1 MKKAKTLL
9 LYAAFTLM
17 VILCGLFGKDK
28 WYNILLSALAVV
40 YLLLLTEG
48 RRCGYLLCCIYA
60 VGYAVISLRTGFYAT
75 AAFHGLFLLPVS
87 VYRFFVLSKKSARA
101 AAIKR
106 LSFKAWM
113 ASVFLCPALSV
124 GLYFLLRKTGDVQP
138 LLDSVI
144 LSLSLLTSAMMFG
157 NYREMWW
164 FNLAAS
170 ALYVVMWLT
179 EFFSSGTGL
188 SFAVMQTVVSVI
200 NIKGIVDW
208 KKLKN
213 DG

>member
-1 MKKAKTLL
+1 
-9 LYAAFTLM
+9 M

-28 WYNILLSALAVV
+28 WYNILFSALAVV

-75 AAFHGLFLLPVS
+75 AAFHGLFLFPVS
-87 VYRFFVLSKKSARA
+87 VYRFLFSQRKAHRRRRSGYP
-101 AAIKR
+101 
-106 LSFKAWM
+106 KAWM
-113 ASVFLCPALSV
+113 ASVVLCPALSV

>member
-1 MKKAKTLL
+1 
-9 LYAAFTLM
+9 M

-28 WYNILLSALAVV
+28 WYNILFSALAVV

-75 AAFHGLFLLPVS
+75 AAFHGLFLFPVS
-87 VYRFFVLSKKSARA
+87 VYRFFVLSKKSGRA
-101 AAIKR
+101 AAIKM

-113 ASVFLCPALSV
+113 ACPALSV

>member
-1 MKKAKTLL
+1 MVQYFVFGAGRRLSSAFDGGQALRLSPL
-9 LYAAFTLM
+9 LYL
-17 VILCGLFGKDK
+17 
-28 WYNILLSALAVV
+28 
-40 YLLLLTEG
+40 
-48 RRCGYLLCCIYA
+48 A

-75 AAFHGLFLLPVS
+75 AAFHGLFLFPVS

-113 ASVFLCPALSV
+113 ASVVLCPALSV